1 MPLKSDS
8 TARREPIMVAM
19 VKAAR
24 AAAAMSRRFAKERRV
39 EKFPTMF
46 HAMALP
52 HLSARAGAEGRARGE
67 GAGAHAEARG
77 ERRGNVAEE
86 VAAAGTMTVAAEGS
100 GEIGA
105 EPVTAGF
112 AKRIDALHGEAGQVL
127 HLFSLSSRKAQ
138 IDSVATVCR

>member
-1 MPLKSDS
+1 
-8 TARREPIMVAM
+8 M

>member
-1 MPLKSDS
+1 MLSVFGLS
-8 TARREPIMVAM
+8 
-19 VKAAR
+19 
-24 AAAAMSRRFAKERRV
+24 SQ
-39 EKFPTMF
+39 
-46 HAMALP
+46 
-52 HLSARAGAEGRARGE
+52 SARAGTEGRARGE
-67 GAGAHAEARG
+67 RAGAHAEARG

-86 VAAAGTMTVAAEGS
+86 VAATGAMAVAAEGS

-138 IDSVATVCR
+138 IDSVATV